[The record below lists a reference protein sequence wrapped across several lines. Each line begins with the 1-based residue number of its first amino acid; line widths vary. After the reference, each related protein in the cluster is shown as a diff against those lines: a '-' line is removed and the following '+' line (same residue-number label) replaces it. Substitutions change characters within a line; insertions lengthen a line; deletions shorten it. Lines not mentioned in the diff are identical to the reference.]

1 MENKM
6 EKIGLGIIGCGD
18 MGFWHARNLSKMKGV
33 EIIAAS
39 DINSDN
45 LKRFTDEF
53 QVKHSFSDY
62 NKILNIKEIEGVL
75 VSLPTFLHQ
84 AAVISATS
92 KGKHIF
98 CEKPIA
104 MNLKDADEMIR
115 ACRENEVKLMLG
127 FVRRFDNFWKKA
139 REVIKQDLLGRPV
152 IWHDVN
158 SSTGAPYD
166 WYFDKKKGGGPLID
180 GAVHNY
186 DFGHYTFGEV
196 KKVYASTMNFKRNIS
211 AMDTGSAIIE
221 YESKDEQIISWSW
234 GLPEGA
240 SGGQLTD
247 VIGPR
252 GALIF
257 PGCFDK
263 KEIPQSIDQKKYGV
277 FLLSLKEEKK
287 EWIKW
292 EKNDMFFDEL
302 LHFVDCI
309 REDKEPCVTGE
320 DGKKA
325 LEVGLAILKS
335 GELGS
340 AVEIGDKRYLGLKEK
355 R

>member
-1 MENKM
+1 M

-62 NKILNIKEIEGVL
+62 NKILDIKEIEGVL

-127 FVRRFDNFWKKA
+127 FVRRFDNFWRKA
-139 REVIKQDLLGRPV
+139 REVIKEDLLG
-152 IWHDVN
+152 
-158 SSTGAPYD
+158 
-166 WYFDKKKGGGPLID
+166 
-180 GAVHNY
+180 
-186 DFGHYTFGEV
+186 
-196 KKVYASTMNFKRNIS
+196 
-211 AMDTGSAIIE
+211 
-221 YESKDEQIISWSW
+221 
-234 GLPEGA
+234 
-240 SGGQLTD
+240 
-247 VIGPR
+247 
-252 GALIF
+252 
-257 PGCFDK
+257 
-263 KEIPQSIDQKKYGV
+263 
-277 FLLSLKEEKK
+277 
-287 EWIKW
+287 
-292 EKNDMFFDEL
+292 
-302 LHFVDCI
+302 
-309 REDKEPCVTGE
+309 
-320 DGKKA
+320 
-325 LEVGLAILKS
+325 
-335 GELGS
+335 
-340 AVEIGDKRYLGLKEK
+340 
-355 R
+355 